1 MQRVEIDIPNGALEI
16 ITRLDDCGYEAYA
29 VGGAVRDSL
38 MGKTPDDW
46 DVTTSASP
54 DKVIEI
60 FGVDNVI
67 LTGAKHGTV
76 TVKNGG
82 KCYEVTTF
90 RSEREYLD
98 SRHPSSVDFISD
110 LKEDLK
116 RRDFTVNAMAYN
128 KKSGLIDLYG
138 GLSDLKNGVIRAVGN
153 AEERFE
159 EDALRIL
166 RGVRFVS
173 KLGFDLEDC
182 TRSAMEKKAHL
193 LKKISSE
200 RVFSEL
206 DKLLLGDNVKKAL
219 TVCPSVIFS
228 VIPELEK
235 CYGFSQYSKWHLYD
249 VYTHT
254 VTAVESIEKKSE
266 LRWCMLLHD
275 VSKPEK
281 FFLDDKGEGHFY
293 GHADLSEKMAN
304 AILKRLKAPA
314 KFIQT
319 VCFLVKNHDRPL
331 PINAVKFKLRISE
344 IGEDLARDLVKVKYA
359 DNFGQGTQKAME
371 ERKNI
376 EELESKIDAVFKSG
390 ECIFLKD
397 LAVNGNDVLSLGYKG
412 KEVGEILKGLLV
424 DVISGNIPNQ
434 RERLLKSIQKR
445 KKV

>member
-1 MQRVEIDIPNGALEI
+1 MKIAI
-16 ITRLDDCGYEAYA
+16 IAHDAKKELMVQFCSAYCGILSKHSLIATNTTGKQVSEATGLPIKRYLSGR
-29 VGGAVRDSL
+29 GGAEQILALLSCNEVDVLLFFRDPINPKANDPNDMDL
-38 MGKTPDDW
+38 
-46 DVTTSASP
+46 
-54 DKVIEI
+54 
-60 FGVDNVI
+60 
-67 LTGAKHGTV
+67 LT
-76 TVKNGG
+76 
-82 KCYEVTTF
+82 
-90 RSEREYLD
+90 
-98 SRHPSSVDFISD
+98 SSVDFVSD

-182 TRSAMEKKAHL
+182 TRIAMEKKAHL

-293 GHADLSEKMAN
+293 GHADLSEKIAN

-331 PINAVKFKLRISE
+331 PINAVKFKLRLSE

-359 DNFGQGTQKAME
+359 DNFGQGTQKALE